1 MQYTIRGIPS
11 AIDTALRARAR
22 AAGTS
27 LNEAAV
33 AALAD
38 GTGVRGSSTKRRD
51 LSDITGTWKPDK
63 ALESALA
70 AQDRVDEDLWR

>member
-1 MQYTIRGIPS
+1 MQYTIRGIPP
-11 AIDTALRARAR
+11 AVDTALRTRAR
-22 AAGTS
+22 AAGMS

-38 GTGVRGSSTKRRD
+38 GAGARGVAKKRRD
-51 LSDITGTWKPDK
+51 VSDVAGTWKPDK